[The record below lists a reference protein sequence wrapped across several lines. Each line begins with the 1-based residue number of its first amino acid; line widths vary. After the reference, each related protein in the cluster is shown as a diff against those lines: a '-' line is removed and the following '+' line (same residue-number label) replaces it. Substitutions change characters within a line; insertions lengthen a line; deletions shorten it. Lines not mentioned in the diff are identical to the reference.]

1 MTSWQ
6 VDELNIKS
14 RIININRIMKNITLD
29 ITKAAQFLQTG
40 AVEAFEPQV
49 KAAQEA
55 LENGTCPGNDFL
67 GWLHLPSSI
76 SDEFIG
82 EIEKCAEVLRQNC
95 EVVVVAGIGGSY
107 LGARAVIE
115 ALSNSFAWLV
125 GDKTNPTILFAGN
138 NIGEDYLSELTDYLK
153 DKRFGVINISK
164 SGTTTETALTFR
176 LLKKQ
181 CEAQRG
187 KEEAKKV
194 IVAITDAKRGA
205 ARTCADKEGYTSFV
219 IPDNVGGR
227 FSVLTPVGLLP
238 IACAGF
244 DIKQLVAGAQD
255 MEKACGKDVP
265 YAENPA
271 AQYAAVRN
279 GLYQAGK
286 KIEIMVNYQPKLH
299 FMSEWWKQLYGE
311 SEGKDGKGIFPA
323 SCDFTTDLHSM
334 GQWIQEG
341 ERTIFE
347 TVISV
352 EQPNRNMLFPEDEE
366 NLDGLNF
373 LAGKRVDDV
382 NKMAELGT
390 RLAHVDGGVPN
401 IRISVPELNAYYIG
415 QLIYF
420 FEIGCGIS
428 GNVLGVN
435 PFNQP
440 GVEAYKKNMFAL
452 LDKPGYEAESKA
464 IKERL
469 ASEK

>member
-1 MTSWQ
+1 M
-6 VDELNIKS
+6 KS
-14 RIININRIMKNITLD
+14 ISLD
-29 ITKAAQFLQTG
+29 ITKAVSFLKAGT
-40 AVEAFEPQV
+40 VEAYEPQV

-76 SDEFIG
+76 TPEFL
-82 EIEKCAEVLRQNC
+82 AEVQACADVLRSNC

-125 GDKTNPTILFAGN
+125 ADKNNPTILFAGN
-138 NIGEDYLSELTDYLK
+138 NIGEDYLSELTEYLK
-153 DKRFGVINISK
+153 DKKFGVINISK

-181 CEAQRG
+181 CEEQRG
-187 KEEAKKV
+187 IEEARKV
-194 IVAITDAKRGA
+194 IVAITDATKGA
-205 ARTCADKEGYTSFV
+205 ARAAATKEGYTTFV

-244 DIKQLVAGAQD
+244 DITKLVEGAAD

-265 YAENPA
+265 YADNIA

-279 GLYQAGK
+279 GLYAQAGK

-341 ERTIFE
+341 ERTIYE

-352 EQPNRNMLFPEDEE
+352 EEPERTLLFPHDEQ

-373 LAGKRVDDV
+373 LAGKRVDEV

-401 IRISVPELNAYYIG
+401 IRISMPKLNAYYIG

-420 FEIGCGIS
+420 FEIACGIS
-428 GNVLGVN
+428 GNVLAVN

-464 IKERL
+464 IKERI
-469 ASEK
+469 ANE

>member
-1 MTSWQ
+1 M
-6 VDELNIKS
+6 KS
-14 RIININRIMKNITLD
+14 ISLD
-29 ITKAAQFLQTG
+29 ITKATQFLQSG
-40 AVEAFEPQV
+40 AIQAYEHKV

-76 SDEFIG
+76 TPEFLN
-82 EIEKCAEVLRQNC
+82 EVQCVADTLREKCEVI
-95 EVVVVAGIGGSY
+95 VVAGIGGSY

-115 ALSNSFAWLV
+115 ALGNAFAWLV
-125 GDKTNPTILFAGN
+125 NDKQNPTILFAGN
-138 NIGEDYLSELTDYLK
+138 NIGEDYLSELTEYLR

-181 CEAQRG
+181 CELQRG
-187 KEEAKKV
+187 KQQAKDV
-194 IVAITDAKRGA
+194 IVAITDAKKGA
-205 ARTCADKEGYTSFV
+205 ARTCADKEGYKSFI

-244 DIKQLVAGAQD
+244 DIKALVGGAAD
-255 MEKACGKDVP
+255 MEKATGKEVP
-265 YAENPA
+265 FEQNIA

-279 GLYQAGK
+279 ALYNETGK

-299 FMSEWWKQLYGE
+299 FVSEWWKQLFGE
-311 SEGKDGKGIFPA
+311 SEGKEHKGIFPA

-341 ERTIFE
+341 ERSIFE
-347 TVISV
+347 TVISI
-352 EQPNRNMLFPEDEE
+352 EQSNRNLLFPNDEE

-373 LAGKRVDDV
+373 LAGKHVDEV

-401 IRISVPELNAYYIG
+401 IRISVPALNEYYIG

-420 FEIGCGIS
+420 FEIACGIS
-428 GNVLGVN
+428 GNILGVN

-452 LDKPGYEAESKA
+452 LNKPGYEAESKA
-464 IKERL
+464 IQDRL
-469 ASEK
+469 K

>member
-1 MTSWQ
+1 M
-6 VDELNIKS
+6 KS
-14 RIININRIMKNITLD
+14 ISLD
-29 ITKAAQFLQTG
+29 ITKATQFLKPGTIQ
-40 AVEAFEPQV
+40 AYEEKV
-49 KAAQEA
+49 KAVQEA

-76 SDEFIG
+76 TPAFLDEVQACANTLR
-82 EIEKCAEVLRQNC
+82 EKC

-115 ALSNSFAWLV
+115 ALGNSFAWLV
-125 GDKTNPTILFAGN
+125 NDKKNPAILFAGN
-138 NIGEDYLSELTDYLK
+138 NIGEDYLAELTDYLK
-153 DKRFGVINISK
+153 DKKFGVINISK

-187 KEEAKKV
+187 KEEAKDV
-194 IVAITDAKRGA
+194 IVAITDAKKGA
-205 ARTCADKEGYTSFV
+205 ARTCADKEGYKSFV

-244 DIKQLVAGAQD
+244 DIKALVQGAAD
-255 MEKACGKDVP
+255 MEQATGKDV
-265 YAENPA
+265 ALQENIA
-271 AQYAAVRN
+271 AQYAVVRHA
-279 GLYQAGK
+279 LYREMGK
-286 KIEIMVNYQPKLH
+286 KIEIIVNFQPKLH
-299 FMSEWWKQLYGE
+299 FIGEWWKQLYGE
-311 SEGKDGKGIFPA
+311 SEGKDHQGIFPA
-323 SCDFTTDLHSM
+323 ACDFTTDLHSM

-341 ERTIFE
+341 ERSIFE

-352 EQPNRNMLFPEDEE
+352 EQPNKKMLFPKDGE

-373 LAGKRVDDV
+373 LAGKRVDEV

-401 IRISVPELNAYYIG
+401 IRISLPELNEYYIG
-415 QLIYF
+415 QLLYF
-420 FEIGCGIS
+420 FEIACGIS
-428 GNVLGVN
+428 GNLLGVN

-452 LDKPGYEAESKA
+452 LNKPGYEAESKA
-464 IKERL
+464 IQERL
-469 ASEK
+469 ANEK

>member
-1 MTSWQ
+1 M
-6 VDELNIKS
+6 K
-14 RIININRIMKNITLD
+14 RIQLD
-29 ITKAAQFLQTG
+29 ITKAAQFLSEG
-40 AVEAFEPQV
+40 AVKAYEPKV

-55 LENGTCPGNDFL
+55 LEKGTCPGNDFL

-76 SDEFIG
+76 TPQFLDEVQAVANTLR
-82 EIEKCAEVLRQNC
+82 EKCEVI
-95 EVVVVAGIGGSY
+95 VVAGIGGSY
-107 LGARAVIE
+107 LGARAIIE
-115 ALSNSFAWLV
+115 ALDNSFAWLV
-125 GDKTNPTILFAGN
+125 GDKANPTIVFAGN
-138 NIGEDYLSELTDYLK
+138 NIGEDYLSELSDYLK

-164 SGTTTETALTFR
+164 SGTTTETALAFR

-181 CEAQRG
+181 CEEQRG
-187 KEEAKKV
+187 RAEAKDV
-194 IVAITDAKRGA
+194 IVSITDAKRGA
-205 ARTCADKEGYTSFV
+205 ARAAADKEGYKTFV

-244 DIKQLVAGAQD
+244 DIKALVNGAAD
-255 MEKACGKDVP
+255 MEKATAPSVP
-265 YAENPA
+265 FAENIA

-279 GLYQAGK
+279 ALYTEKGK

-299 FMSEWWKQLYGE
+299 FIAEWWKQLYGE
-311 SEGKDGKGIFPA
+311 SEGKEHKGIFPA

-341 ERTIFE
+341 ERSIFE

-352 EQPNRNMLFPEDEE
+352 EQPAKKLLFPSDDE

-373 LAGKRVDDV
+373 LAGKRVDEV

-390 RLAHVDGGVPN
+390 LLAHVDGGVPN
-401 IRISVPELNAYYIG
+401 IRISVPELNEYYIG

-469 ASEK
+469 K

>member
-1 MTSWQ
+1 
-6 VDELNIKS
+6 
-14 RIININRIMKNITLD
+14 MKNIALD
-29 ITKAAQFLQTG
+29 MTKAACFLKEG
-40 AVEAFEPQV
+40 AVKAFEPQV

-55 LENGTCPGNDFL
+55 LEKGTCPGNDFL

-76 SDEFIG
+76 TPAFLKEVQ
-82 EIEKCAEVLRQNC
+82 ECADTLRKNC
-95 EVVVVAGIGGSY
+95 EAVVVAGIGGSY

-115 ALSNSFAWLV
+115 ALGNSFEWLLSRKEEGGRRKENTPV
-125 GDKTNPTILFAGN
+125 ILFAGN

-153 DKRFGVINISK
+153 DKKFGVINISK

-181 CEAQRG
+181 CEDQRG

-205 ARTCADKEGYTSFV
+205 ARTCADKEGYKSFI

-244 DIKQLVAGAQD
+244 DIVKLVEGAQE

-265 YAENPA
+265 FEENIA
-271 AQYAAVRN
+271 AQYAAIRN
-279 GLYQAGK
+279 GLYGAGK

-299 FMSEWWKQLYGE
+299 FIAEWWKQLYGE
-311 SEGKDGKGIFPA
+311 SEGKENKGIFPA

-347 TVISV
+347 TVISI
-352 EQPNRNMLFPEDEE
+352 EEPNKKLLFPNDEE

-373 LAGKRVDDV
+373 LAGKRVDEV

-401 IRISVPELNAYYIG
+401 IRISVPQLNEYYIG

-420 FEIGCGIS
+420 FEIACGIS

-469 ASEK
+469 AKEA

>member
-1 MTSWQ
+1 M
-6 VDELNIKS
+6 KS
-14 RIININRIMKNITLD
+14 ISLD
-29 ITKAAQFLQTG
+29 ITKATQLLKPGTVEDFESKVKEAQD
-40 AVEAFEPQV
+40 
-49 KAAQEA
+49 A
-55 LENGTCPGNDFL
+55 LEKGTCPGNDFL

-76 SDEFIG
+76 TPDFLNDIQT
-82 EIEKCAEVLRQNC
+82 CANTLRENC

-115 ALSNSFAWLV
+115 ALNNSFAWLV
-125 GDKTNPTILFAGN
+125 NDQKNPTILFAGN
-138 NIGEDYLSELTDYLK
+138 NIGEDYLAELTDYLK
-153 DKRFGVINISK
+153 DKKFGVINISK

-181 CEAQRG
+181 CEEQRG

-194 IVAITDAKRGA
+194 IVAITDAKKGA
-205 ARTCADKEGYTSFV
+205 ARTCADKEGYKSFI

-244 DIKQLVAGAQD
+244 SIKELVQGATD
-255 MEKACGKDVP
+255 MEKATGKDVP
-265 YAENPA
+265 YQENIA

-279 GLYQAGK
+279 ALYSQAGK
-286 KIEIMVNYQPKLH
+286 KIEIVVNYQPKLH
-299 FMSEWWKQLYGE
+299 FMAEWWKQLYGE
-311 SEGKDGKGIFPA
+311 SEGKEHKGIFPA
-323 SCDFTTDLHSM
+323 ACDFTTDLHSM

-341 ERTIFE
+341 ERSIFE
-347 TVISV
+347 TVISI
-352 EQPNRNMLFPEDEE
+352 EQPQRKMLFPEDEE

-373 LAGKRVDDV
+373 LAGKRVDEV

-401 IRISVPELNAYYIG
+401 LRISVPELNEYYIG

-420 FEIGCGIS
+420 FEIACGIS
-428 GNVLGVN
+428 GNLLSVN

-452 LDKPGYEAESKA
+452 LNKPGYEAESKA
-464 IKERL
+464 IQERL
-469 ASEK
+469 ANEK

>member
-1 MTSWQ
+1 
-6 VDELNIKS
+6 
-14 RIININRIMKNITLD
+14 MKNISLD
-29 ITKAAQFLQTG
+29 ITKAAQFLKSG
-40 AVEAFEPQV
+40 AVEAYESQV

-76 SDEFIG
+76 TSEFLDEIQ
-82 EIEKCAEVLRQNC
+82 ATANTLRDKC
-95 EVVVVAGIGGSY
+95 EVIVVAGIGGSY

-125 GDKTNPTILFAGN
+125 ADKKNPTILFAGN
-138 NIGEDYLSELTDYLK
+138 NIGEDYLFELTEYLK
-153 DKRFGVINISK
+153 NKKFGVINISK

-187 KEEAKKV
+187 KAEAKDV
-194 IVAITDAKRGA
+194 IVAVTDAKKGA
-205 ARTCADKEGYTSFV
+205 ARTCADKEGYKSFI
-219 IPDNVGGR
+219 IPDNIGGR

-244 DIKQLVAGAQD
+244 NVKELVSGAQE
-255 MEKACGKDVP
+255 MEHACGKNVP
-265 YAENPA
+265 FEKNPA

-279 GLYQAGK
+279 GLYSEAGK
-286 KIEIMVNYQPKLH
+286 KIEIVVNFQPKLH
-299 FMSEWWKQLYGE
+299 FFAEWWKQLYGE
-311 SEGKDGKGIFPA
+311 SEGKDNKGIFPA
-323 SCDFTTDLHSM
+323 ACDFTTDLHSM
-334 GQWIQEG
+334 GQWIQQG
-341 ERTIFE
+341 ERSIFE

-352 EQPNRNMLFPEDEE
+352 EEPEHKLLFPHDEE

-373 LAGKRVDDV
+373 LEGKRVDDV

-401 IRISVPELNAYYIG
+401 IRISVPRLNAYYIG

-420 FEIGCGIS
+420 FEIACGIS
-428 GNVLGVN
+428 GNLLQVN

-452 LDKPGYEAESKA
+452 LNKPGYEAESKA
-464 IKERL
+464 IRERL
-469 ASEK
+469 

>member
-1 MTSWQ
+1 
-6 VDELNIKS
+6 
-14 RIININRIMKNITLD
+14 MKNITLD
-29 ITKAAQFLQTG
+29 ITKAAQFLKAG
-40 AVEAFEPQV
+40 AVEALEPQV

-76 SDEFIG
+76 SADFIKQ
-82 EIEKCAEVLRQNC
+82 IQDCANVLRANC
-95 EVVVVAGIGGSY
+95 EAIVVAGIGGSY

-125 GDKTNPTILFAGN
+125 GDKNNPTILFAGN
-138 NIGEDYLSELTDYLK
+138 NIGEDYLYELTDYLK
-153 DKRFGVINISK
+153 DKKFGVINISK

-181 CEAQRG
+181 CEEQRG

-194 IVAITDAKRGA
+194 IVAVTDAKKGA
-205 ARTCADKEGYTSFV
+205 ARTCADKEGYTSFI

-238 IACAGF
+238 IACAGL
-244 DIKQLVAGAQD
+244 DIAKLVEGAQS

-265 YAENPA
+265 FAENIA

-279 GLYQAGK
+279 ALYAEAGK

-341 ERTIFE
+341 ERTIYE

-352 EQPNRNMLFPEDEE
+352 EKPNRTMLFPNDEE

-401 IRISVPELNAYYIG
+401 IRVSMPELNEYYLG
-415 QLIYF
+415 QVIYF
-420 FEIGCGIS
+420 FEIACGIS
-428 GNVLGVN
+428 GNILGVN

-464 IKERL
+464 IKARL
-469 ASEK
+469 ENEK

>member
-1 MTSWQ
+1 M
-6 VDELNIKS
+6 KS
-14 RIININRIMKNITLD
+14 ISLD
-29 ITKAAQFLQTG
+29 FTKAASFLGEG
-40 AVEAFEPQV
+40 AVEAYEPKA
-49 KAAQEA
+49 KAALEA
-55 LENGTCPGNDFL
+55 LENNTCPGNDFL

-76 SDEFIG
+76 TPDFLDEVQAVANTLR
-82 EIEKCAEVLRQNC
+82 EKC

-115 ALSNSFAWLV
+115 ALGNSFAWLIQ
-125 GDKTNPTILFAGN
+125 DKKNPQILFAGN
-138 NIGEDYLSELTDYLK
+138 NISEDYLAELTDYLK
-153 DKRFGVINISK
+153 GKRFGVINISK

-181 CEAQRG
+181 CEAQMG
-187 KEEAKKV
+187 KDVARDV
-194 IVAITDAKRGA
+194 IVAVTDAKRGA
-205 ARTCADKEGYTSFV
+205 ARTCADKEGYKSFI

-244 DIKQLVAGAQD
+244 DIKALVAGATD
-255 MEKACGKDVP
+255 MEKATGVNVP
-265 YAENPA
+265 FGENIA

-279 GLYQAGK
+279 ALYNEGGK

-299 FMSEWWKQLYGE
+299 FIAEWWKQLYGE

-323 SCDFTTDLHSM
+323 ACDFTTDLHSM
-334 GQWIQEG
+334 GQWIQDG
-341 ERTIFE
+341 ERSIYE

-352 EQPNRNMLFPEDEE
+352 ETPNRELDFPHDDE

-373 LAGKRVDDV
+373 LAGKRVDEV

-401 IRISVPELNAYYIG
+401 IRISVPVLNEYYIG

-428 GNVLGVN
+428 GNILGVN

-452 LDKPGYEAESKA
+452 LNKPGYEAESKA
-464 IKERL
+464 IQERL
-469 ASEK
+469 QNEK